1 VTEGY
6 VGRPFRLL
14 WTARTV
20 SFLGDAL
27 SLVALMLHVAETTG
41 QALAVATLL
50 LASFAISSA
59 GNLLTGWPGPS
70 PPPSSCRPPAGWASP
85 RPLVSTAAWQS

>member
-1 VTEGY
+1 

-50 LASFAISSA
+50 LVGDFAPA
-59 GNLLTGWPGPS
+59 LLGPLTGTISDRFDLKRVISTSHPVS
-70 PPPSSCRPPAGWASP
+70 AASP
-85 RPLVSTAAWQS
+85 HR